1 MFDEDMTTQEPHY
14 FDRIAAASDFILG
27 QIEGDIR
34 MATPLGLGKPNQL
47 LNDFYEKIKKDSR
60 RKLTLFTALSLS
72 VPEAKSDLERRFLKP
87 FADRHFGADYPALAY
102 QKDLEHR
109 KLPSHVQIHE
119 FYFQAGQDLGILHAQ
134 ANYVSLNYTHVAR
147 YIMSIDVQVIVQL
160 VAKGTGEFK
169 GKYSLSCNPDL
180 TLDVAELYRESGKKL
195 MMVGVVHPDL
205 PFLPEDAIVN
215 PDFFAAIVESPEVT
229 HQLFALPQY
238 PIDDEDHL
246 IGLHASSL
254 VEDDGTLQ
262 IGIGSLSDAL
272 VHSLILRHEKNE
284 VYHEI
289 VTDFAEHRGAGAQV
303 IPSSLGLFEKGLY
316 GTSEMIMDGFMYLR
330 QRGILKREVFEL
342 NAEKRRYL
350 HGAFFLG
357 TKRFYQWLSNLSEKD
372 FNGLN
377 MTKVSMVNDLYD
389 PHEMAIRRQR
399 KNARFFN
406 SCMNVTLLG
415 GVAADTLEN
424 GQVISGVGGQY
435 NFVAMSHELPDAK
448 SVLMLRST
456 RTKNGKRTSN
466 IIWGH
471 EQITIPRHLRD
482 VVVTEYGIAD
492 LRGQSD
498 SEVIKRLLNITDADF
513 QEGLLQTAKHNGKI
527 DPAYEI
533 PEWAKRNTSE
543 KLKGLFSDYQAK
555 GYFPAYPFGSDF
567 TETEQKLYSALM
579 SLQDATHSFSQLLKL
594 LFRGIFAD
602 KKAFAEELKRMRLD
616 QCRSIADKLYQ
627 KLVLGA
633 LASL

>member
-1 MFDEDMTTQEPHY
+1 MTTQEPHY
-14 FDRIAAASDFILG
+14 FDQISAASDFILS
-27 QIEGDIR
+27 QFQGDIR
-34 MATPLGLGKPNQL
+34 MAAPLGLGKPNQL
-47 LNDFYEKIKKDSR
+47 LNDFYEKVKKNSQ
-60 RKLTLFTALSLS
+60 RKLTLFTALSLAI
-72 VPEAKSDLERRFLKP
+72 PEAKSDLERRFLKP
-87 FADRHFGADYPALAY
+87 FADRHFGTDYPALAY
-102 QKDLEHR
+102 EKDVEQR
-109 KLPSHVQIHE
+109 TVPSHIEIHE
-119 FYFQAGQDLGILHAQ
+119 FYFQAGQVLGNRSAQ

-147 YIMSIDVQVIVQL
+147 YVYDIDVQVIVQL
-160 VAKGTGEFK
+160 IAKGTGRFQ

-180 TLDVAELYRESGKKL
+180 TLDVANIYRENDKKL
-195 MMVGVVHPDL
+195 MIVGVVHPDL
-205 PFLPEDAIVN
+205 PFLPEDAIVGA
-215 PDFFAAIVESPEVT
+215 DFFAAIVDSPEVK

-289 VTDFAEHRGAGAQV
+289 ITNFAQHRGPGSQA
-303 IPSSLGLFEKGLY
+303 ISSSLGIFEKGLY

-330 QRGILKREVFEL
+330 QHGILKREVFEL
-342 NAEKRRYL
+342 MENKRRFL

-357 TKRFYQWLSNLSEKD
+357 TKRFYEWLKNLSDKD

-406 SCMNVTLLG
+406 TCMNVTLLG
-415 GVAADTLEN
+415 GVASDTLEN

-466 IIWGH
+466 IVWGH

-482 VVVTEYGIAD
+482 FVVTEYGIAN
-492 LRGQSD
+492 LRGKSD
-498 SEVIKRLLNITDADF
+498 SEVIKQLLN
-513 QEGLLQTAKHNGKI
+513 
-527 DPAYEI
+527 
-533 PEWAKRNTSE
+533 
-543 KLKGLFSDYQAK
+543 
-555 GYFPAYPFGSDF
+555 
-567 TETEQKLYSALM
+567 
-579 SLQDATHSFSQLLKL
+579 
-594 LFRGIFAD
+594 
-602 KKAFAEELKRMRLD
+602 
-616 QCRSIADKLYQ
+616 
-627 KLVLGA
+627 
-633 LASL
+633 

>member
-1 MFDEDMTTQEPHY
+1 MTNEAPHY
-14 FDRIAAASDFILG
+14 FDQIAAASDFILN
-27 QIEGDIR
+27 QIDGDIR

-47 LNDFYEKIKKDSR
+47 LNDFYEKIKKDPR

-102 QKDLEHR
+102 EKDLEQR
-109 KLPSHVQIHE
+109 KLPPHVQIHE

-134 ANYVSLNYTHVAR
+134 ANYTSLNYTHVAR
-147 YIMSIDVQVIVQL
+147 YVMSIDVQVIVQL
-160 VAKGTGEFK
+160 VAKGTGAHQ
-169 GKYSLSCNPDL
+169 GRYSLSCNPDL
-180 TLDVAELYRESGKKL
+180 TLDVAELYRENGKKL
-195 MMVGVVHPDL
+195 MIVGVVHPDL
-205 PFLPEDAIVN
+205 PFLPEDAIVS
-215 PDFFAAIVESPEVT
+215 PDFFKAIVESPEVT

-254 VEDDGTLQ
+254 VDDDGTLQ

-284 VYHEI
+284 AYHEMI
-289 VTDFAEHRGAGAQV
+289 TDFAEHRGSGAQT
-303 IPSSLGLFEKGLY
+303 ISSSLGVFEKGLY
-316 GTSEMIMDGFMYLR
+316 GTSEMIMDGFMHLR
-330 QRGILKREVFEL
+330 KHGILKREVFEL
-342 NAEKRRYL
+342 NEKKRRYL

-389 PHEMAIRRQR
+389 SREMAIRKQR

-415 GVAADTLEN
+415 GAAAATLEN

-466 IIWGH
+466 IVWGH

-482 VVVTEYGIAD
+482 IVVTEYGIAD
-492 LRGQSD
+492 LRGKSD
-498 SEVIKRLLNITDADF
+498 SEVIKQLLNVTDAEF

-527 DPAYEI
+527 DPTYEI
-533 PEWAKRNTSE
+533 PEWARRNTSE
-543 KLKGLFSDYQAK
+543 KLKSLFYDYQVK

-567 TETEQKLYSALM
+567 TETEQRLYSALM
-579 SLQDATHSFSQLLKL
+579 ILQEATHSLSQLLR
-594 LFRGIFAD
+594 LFYRGFFVSKKSFAD
-602 KKAFAEELKRMRLD
+602 ELKRMNLD
-616 QCRSIADKLYQ
+616 RGHSLSDKLYQ

-633 LASL
+633 LSMQFIK